1 LKAVADELTSGSEFS
16 FKIRSTNLVGDG
28 VWSSEFRF
36 LIVDKPSPPLNVVN
50 TGYDDTFVSLSW
62 D

>member
-1 LKAVADELTSGSEFS
+1 LTSGSEFS